1 MGVEK
6 HIKCINFDL
15 DTKQLLKIFPNGTRE
30 PYTLIKKF
38 FEDRGFEHRQYS
50 GYISKEPLSK
60 YQIHGVIEELAKT
73 FTWLRTCMQE
83 FDISNAPD
91 KISVKD
97 QIVNIALKQE
107 KLNNLNKP
115 HINPQH
121 LNNSQNT
128 STNPQNNTTTQSTTK
143 TNHTITPQAHKPK
156 PRKR

>member
-1 MGVEK
+1 MNNADEK

-50 GYISKEPLSK
+50 GYISKEPLSE
-60 YQIHGVIEELAKT
+60 YQIHGVIEELAKK

-97 QIVNIALKQE
+97 QIANIALKQE

-128 STNPQNNTTTQSTTK
+128 STTQPTTK

-156 PRKR
+156 SRRR

>member
-1 MGVEK
+1 
-6 HIKCINFDL
+6 
-15 DTKQLLKIFPNGTRE
+15 
-30 PYTLIKKF
+30 
-38 FEDRGFEHRQYS
+38 
-50 GYISKEPLSK
+50 
-60 YQIHGVIEELAKT
+60 
-73 FTWLRTCMQE
+73 MQE

-97 QIVNIALKQE
+97 QIANIALKQE

-128 STNPQNNTTTQSTTK
+128 STISQNTTTQPTTK

-156 PRKR
+156 PRRR